1 MENIKILDELLKYL
15 EITDFRTF
23 AEMRNDA
30 NEKSEFLKD
39 IDNFIFK
46 SALLK
51 LVKDGYVIE
60 YSETI
65 TDRIFGGEKTN
76 YSYDIS
82 FEGIFFI
89 KNGGYENEYR
99 KNQKEQIEYSELKK
113 KQYLLEEKQVSNQ
126 FQIVVL
132 TWIIALGTLIAGLY
146 YVLEI
151 LDFFGV
157 LTSRKIQ

>member
-30 NEKSEFLKD
+30 NKKSEFLKD

-89 KNGGYENEYR
+89 KNGGYENEYQ
-99 KNQKEQIEYSELKK
+99 KNQIQQIEYSDLQKKQSDLELKQLK
-113 KQYLLEEKQVSNQ
+113 IQSQLVLLTL
-126 FQIVVL
+126 IV
-132 TWIIALGTLIAGLY
+132 ALGTLIAGLY
-146 YVLEI
+146 YILEI
-151 LDFFGV
+151 LAFFGV
-157 LTSRKIQ
+157 LISQKN